1 MVALIRDYTEKISG
15 KKAFWMPLL
24 FYTFGGYGF
33 SMLNRTV
40 GVDDLATPLY
50 VDDTVWF
57 AELRW
62 GAVLWKRIFSF
73 GANVPFLDKFL
84 SVCFLMLA
92 GTALGCIFYA
102 INGRRQCVWLY
113 TVLACSFITYPI
125 ISEIWEFTCGGTLIV
140 PGDFFC
146 TFALLLF
153 LLCGLPGVMQDSR
166 TSLVQDSRS
175 ALPGSKGGAGT
186 AGSADQK
193 KALSASSNGRQT
205 ASLDKKGAPSTFSN
219 GKQTASAANRP
230 APRGRYS
237 PRTFFPGKDAV
248 RKILLAGVLLTPLIS
263 SAESIAPVYVCT
275 VLILLYYRYCVRRL
289 SPEDKTAWFR
299 EGIYFAIPLIIAFIL
314 RLVVGYGIMAVMHLH
329 YQHTGATRIAWPLTG
344 EEIVAL
350 VKDVLIQ
357 YGVASLVNL
366 PITIFIVCTLLFAVR
381 CFVLAFRR
389 RSPLPVFLG
398 ICIGISLFLI
408 TLIQGTVMY
417 YRTAITLMVFCAFV
431 FYLHAE
437 DFYGWI
443 NDGILQRKRF
453 RVLLGRCGIA
463 LLLFITWRQAAHLH
477 RFLALNNLR
486 YDNEAAVMQQI
497 CYRLS
502 TEFDT
507 EKPLIF
513 VGDFSNGNSSYEQ
526 THDMGT
532 TWNGKLYR
540 KIRNKLDGT
549 ELWKSPALV
558 QTTVASGIDF
568 YHWEFDGKLM
578 DQFLAYFGYDYT
590 VTALSR
596 VELEPYNKEAMELG
610 MKPFQILD
618 RGDYILVCL
627 GRLE

>member
-1 MVALIRDYTEKISG
+1 MVSLIRDYTEKISG

-50 VDDTVWF
+50 VDDTVWL

-102 INGRRQCVWLY
+102 VNGRRQYVWLY
-113 TVLACSFITYPI
+113 TVTACSFITYPI

-153 LLCGLPGVMQDSR
+153 LLCGLPGVTQDARIPVSGA
-166 TSLVQDSRS
+166 D
-175 ALPGSKGGAGT
+175 GS
-186 AGSADQK
+186 AGSAGR
-193 KALSASSNGRQT
+193 KATPSADTKT
-205 ASLDKKGAPSTFSN
+205 APAK
-219 GKQTASAANRP
+219 NRT

-248 RKILLAGVLLTPLIS
+248 RKILIAGVLLTPLIS
-263 SAESIAPVYVCT
+263 SAESIAPVYVCA
-275 VLILLYYRYCVRRL
+275 VLILLFYRYCVRHL

-299 EGIYFAIPLIIAFIL
+299 EGIYFALPLIIAFVL

-344 EEIVAL
+344 EEIAAL
-350 VKDVLIQ
+350 LKDVLIQ

-366 PITIFIVCTLLFAVR
+366 PITIFIVCTLLFAAR

-437 DFYGWI
+437 DFYKWI

-486 YDNEAAVMQQI
+486 YDNEAAVMHQI
-497 CYRLS
+497 CSRLS

-513 VGDFSNGNSSYEQ
+513 VGDFSNGNYSYEQ
-526 THDMGT
+526 THDMGN
-532 TWNGKLYR
+532 TWNGRLYR

-596 VELEPYNKEAMELG
+596 VELEPYNEEAMRLG

-627 GRLE
+627 GRLEQK